1 MRSEPYDWIVEL
13 APLQRNCR
21 LTLQIEGTNIPLS
34 FDDAIEFKI
43 EIARVLD
50 IGFPSAADVCGTAA
64 DPWKA
69 KFLPNQGG
77 FSIAVRHP
85 VRPIATLI
93 LNKRQTVV
101 FSEELQDFIDQAG
114 QRS

>member
-21 LTLQIEGTNIPLS
+21 LTLQIEGNNIALS
-34 FDDAIEFKI
+34 FDDTIEFKI

-50 IGFPSAADVCGTAA
+50 SGFPSATDVCGTI

-69 KFLPNQGG
+69 KFFPNKGG
-77 FSIAVRHP
+77 FSVAARHP
-85 VRPIATLI
+85 VHPLETLV
-93 LNKRQTVV
+93 LDKKQTVV
-101 FSEELQDFIDQAG
+101 FSEALQDFIDEAG

>member
-21 LTLQIEGTNIPLS
+21 LTLQIEGNNIPLS

-50 IGFPSAADVCGTAA
+50 SGFPSATDVCGTT

-77 FSIAVRHP
+77 FSVAVRRQAH
-85 VRPIATLI
+85 PIATLV

>member
-1 MRSEPYDWIVEL
+1 MRSEPYDWTVEL
-13 APLQRNCR
+13 EPLQRNCR
-21 LTLQIEGTNIPLS
+21 LTLQIEGNKFPLS

-43 EIARVLD
+43 EIAKVLD
-50 IGFPSAADVCGTAA
+50 SGFASASDVRGTT

-69 KFLPNQGG
+69 KFFPNKGG
-77 FSIAVRHP
+77 FSLTVRHP
-85 VRPIATLI
+85 VDPIATLV

>member
-1 MRSEPYDWIVEL
+1 MRTEPYEWIVKIE
-13 APLQRNCR
+13 PLQRNCR
-21 LTLQIEGTNIPLS
+21 LTLQIDGNNIPLS

-43 EIARVLD
+43 EIAKVLD
-50 IGFPSAADVCGTAA
+50 SGFPSAADVCGTVEQ
-64 DPWKA
+64 WKA
-69 KFLPNQGG
+69 KFFPNKGG

-85 VRPIATLI
+85 VHPVATLV
-93 LNKRQTVV
+93 LNKKQTVV

>member
-1 MRSEPYDWIVEL
+1 MTTEPYDWIVEL
-13 APLQRNCR
+13 KPLQRNCR
-21 LTLQIEGTNIPLS
+21 LTLQIEGNNIPLS

-43 EIARVLD
+43 AIAKVLD
-50 IGFPSAADVCGTAA
+50 SGFPSATDVCGTA

-69 KFLPNQGG
+69 KFLPNKGG
-77 FSIAVRHP
+77 FSVAVRHQ
-85 VRPIATLI
+85 VDPIATLV
-93 LNKRQTVV
+93 LNKTQTVA

>member
-1 MRSEPYDWIVEL
+1 MRSEPYDWIVEIEQ
-13 APLQRNCR
+13 LQRNCR
-21 LTLQIEGTNIPLS
+21 LTLQIEGNDIPLS

-43 EIARVLD
+43 EIGKLLD
-50 IGFPSAADVCGTAA
+50 SGHPSATDVCGTAE
-64 DPWKA
+64 PWKA
-69 KFLPNQGG
+69 KFFPNKGG
-77 FSIAVRHP
+77 FSVAIRHQ
-85 VRPIATLI
+85 VHPIATLV

>member
-1 MRSEPYDWIVEL
+1 MRSEPYDWRVEL

-21 LTLQIEGTNIPLS
+21 LALRIEGNNIPLS

-50 IGFPSAADVCGTAA
+50 NGFPSAADVCGTA

-69 KFLPNQGG
+69 KFFPNKGG
-77 FSIAVRHP
+77 FSVAVRHP
-85 VRPIATLI
+85 VHPIATLT

>member
-13 APLQRNCR
+13 AALQRNCR
-21 LTLQIEGTNIPLS
+21 LTLQIEGNNIPLS
-34 FDDAIEFKI
+34 FDDAIEFKF

-50 IGFPSAADVCGTAA
+50 CGFPSATDVCGTV

-69 KFLPNQGG
+69 KFFPNQGG
-77 FSIAVRHP
+77 FSIAVRRQVH
-85 VRPIATLI
+85 PIATLV
-93 LNKRQTVV
+93 LNKRQTAA

>member
-21 LTLQIEGTNIPLS
+21 LTLQIEGNDIPLS

-50 IGFPSAADVCGTAA
+50 SGFPSATDVCGTA

-85 VRPIATLI
+85 VHPVATLI